1 MRPSILQDFFS
12 VITIELMRSGRG
24 GKLFKLE
31 CAALTDLKPWPVLT
45 ESGKIK
51 LVSTSAKEV
60 RQNFTRSWS

>member
-31 CAALTDLKPWPVLT
+31 CAALTDLKPWPVLRA
-45 ESGKIK
+45 
-51 LVSTSAKEV
+51 AK
-60 RQNFTRSWS
+60 